1 MPTKAT
7 AAGRAEYNP
16 GRRRRSLT
24 PRTHTMS
31 ASPSVLRVLSS
42 LRIGERVLTRC
53 EDGLLAAE
61 YALFDVTDIVLRAT
75 DPVSVRESGY
85 MTTARDAL
93 ERLERA
99 GVTPLLADAAA
110 RALAPEVA
118 ASFAWGPAARN
129 VLVQLGPCELFDGV
143 TFSAA
148 TQRYEGAWLDL
159 GALTGALLLPMAPIL
174 LQALHLTS
182 ALAEV
187 APSTPVHLSTAAVTR
202 ERRPGERTHFRIALN
217 AALGLPGA
225 LRNLSPLAEPIK
237 VGSGKERRIRQAL
250 LTRVRERV
258 SADSPP
264 QLRAHLAG
272 LEIALAART
281 MQLGP
286 MADPEL
292 QSIERQLAGG
302 DARGIGEHLDRLE
315 KNQGNAPGIRYL
327 RARAALLRG
336 DEAPRSVA
344 QLLSELATEE
354 HGFHEA
360 ELGAAR
366 SWLAAGED
374 AHARFFA
381 RRLAE
386 NAAAPESER
395 LIALE
400 ILDETNSTLLSDRPP
415 PVSPTEANDFPSGG
429 ARMRPFQPLADVPPP
444 QGVPYIASLPPGP
457 ALPPATWA
465 PAGAVPQGTDQSAR
479 TRPKGAM
486 ALRYEPEL
494 VESLSLPLGA
504 SESALGV
511 NDLPRTPLQAR
522 ITMTRLSRDLA
533 RDYRLWY
540 SKSLRCNVLAIDAMQ
555 QHLTHRFAGAPLSD
569 AGVAWELRRHGAL
582 LSEILARALG
592 GMWVDIGPTEPGYW
606 AMAIPPSARS
616 CPIGRVYRFVALG
629 HHERDLVSYYL
640 DLETR
645 ARGAEGS

>member
-1 MPTKAT
+1 
-7 AAGRAEYNP
+7 
-16 GRRRRSLT
+16 
-24 PRTHTMS
+24 
-31 ASPSVLRVLSS
+31 
-42 LRIGERVLTRC
+42 
-53 EDGLLAAE
+53 
-61 YALFDVTDIVLRAT
+61 
-75 DPVSVRESGY
+75 
-85 MTTARDAL
+85 
-93 ERLERA
+93 
-99 GVTPLLADAAA
+99 
-110 RALAPEVA
+110 
-118 ASFAWGPAARN
+118 
-129 VLVQLGPCELFDGV
+129 
-143 TFSAA
+143 
-148 TQRYEGAWLDL
+148 
-159 GALTGALLLPMAPIL
+159 
-174 LQALHLTS
+174 
-182 ALAEV
+182 
-187 APSTPVHLSTAAVTR
+187 
-202 ERRPGERTHFRIALN
+202 
-217 AALGLPGA
+217 
-225 LRNLSPLAEPIK
+225 
-237 VGSGKERRIRQAL
+237 
-250 LTRVRERV
+250 
-258 SADSPP
+258 
-264 QLRAHLAG
+264 
-272 LEIALAART
+272 

-302 DARGIGEHLDRLE
+302 DARGIGEQLDRLE

-344 QLLSELATEE
+344 QLLSELASEE
-354 HGFHEA
+354 QGFHEA

-400 ILDETNSTLLSDRPP
+400 ILDETNTTSRSDRPP
-415 PVSPTEANDFPSGG
+415 PVVPEADYFPSGG

-457 ALPPATWA
+457 VVTPSANAA
-465 PAGAVPQGTDQSAR
+465 AAAPQGDPSAR
-479 TRPKGAM
+479 PRAKGAM
-486 ALRYEPEL
+486 PLRYDPEL
-494 VESLSLPLGA
+494 VESLALPLGA

-511 NDLPRTPLQAR
+511 NELPKTPLQAR

-540 SKSLRCNVLAIDAMQ
+540 SKSLRCSVLAVDAMQ

-592 GMWVDIGPTEPGYW
+592 AMWVDIGPTEPGYW

-616 CPIGRVYRFVALG
+616 CPIGRIYRFVALG

-640 DLETR
+640 DLEAR

>member
-1 MPTKAT
+1 
-7 AAGRAEYNP
+7 
-16 GRRRRSLT
+16 
-24 PRTHTMS
+24 
-31 ASPSVLRVLSS
+31 
-42 LRIGERVLTRC
+42 
-53 EDGLLAAE
+53 
-61 YALFDVTDIVLRAT
+61 
-75 DPVSVRESGY
+75 
-85 MTTARDAL
+85 
-93 ERLERA
+93 
-99 GVTPLLADAAA
+99 
-110 RALAPEVA
+110 
-118 ASFAWGPAARN
+118 
-129 VLVQLGPCELFDGV
+129 
-143 TFSAA
+143 
-148 TQRYEGAWLDL
+148 
-159 GALTGALLLPMAPIL
+159 
-174 LQALHLTS
+174 
-182 ALAEV
+182 
-187 APSTPVHLSTAAVTR
+187 
-202 ERRPGERTHFRIALN
+202 
-217 AALGLPGA
+217 
-225 LRNLSPLAEPIK
+225 
-237 VGSGKERRIRQAL
+237 
-250 LTRVRERV
+250 
-258 SADSPP
+258 
-264 QLRAHLAG
+264 
-272 LEIALAART
+272 
-281 MQLGP
+281 

-354 HGFHEA
+354 QGFHEA

-400 ILDETNSTLLSDRPP
+400 ILDETNTTSRSDRPP
-415 PVSPTEANDFPSGG
+415 PVVPEADYFPSGG

-444 QGVPYIASLPPGP
+444 HGVPYIASLPPGP
-457 ALPPATWA
+457 VLASSASVPAA
-465 PAGAVPQGTDQSAR
+465 APQGDPGAR
-479 TRPKGAM
+479 PRAKGAM
-486 ALRYEPEL
+486 APRYDPEL
-494 VESLSLPLGA
+494 VESLALPLGA

-511 NDLPRTPLQAR
+511 NELPKTPLQAR

-592 GMWVDIGPTEPGYW
+592 AMWVDIGPTEPGYW

-616 CPIGRVYRFVALG
+616 CPIGRIYRFVALG
-629 HHERDLVSYYL
+629 NRERDLVSYYL
-640 DLETR
+640 DLEAR

>member
-1 MPTKAT
+1 
-7 AAGRAEYNP
+7 
-16 GRRRRSLT
+16 
-24 PRTHTMS
+24 MS
-31 ASPSVLRVLSS
+31 VSPSVLRVLSS

-75 DPVSVRESGY
+75 DPVSVRETGY

-93 ERLERA
+93 TRLERA
-99 GVTPLLADAAA
+99 SITPLLADAAA
-110 RALAPEVA
+110 GALAPEVA
-118 ASFAWGPAARN
+118 ASFAWGSAARN
-129 VLVQLGPCELFDGV
+129 VLSQLGPCELFDGA

-159 GALTGALLLPMAPIL
+159 GALTGALLLPTAPIL
-174 LQALHLTS
+174 LQALHLAA

-187 APSTPVHLSTAAVTR
+187 APSTPVHLSTAGVTR
-202 ERRPGERTHFRIALN
+202 ERRPGERTHFRVVLN

-225 LRNLSPLAEPIK
+225 LRNLSPLAEPIQ
-237 VGSGKERRIRQAL
+237 VGAAKERRIRQAL
-250 LTRVRERV
+250 LARVRERV

-272 LEIALAART
+272 LEISLAART

-286 MADPEL
+286 MSDPEL

-302 DARGIGEHLDRLE
+302 DARGIGEQLDRLE

-344 QLLSELATEE
+344 KLLSELATEE
-354 HGFHEA
+354 QGFHEA

-400 ILDETNSTLLSDRPP
+400 ILDETNTTSRSDRPP
-415 PVSPTEANDFPSGG
+415 PVSPTEVNDFPSGG

-444 QGVPYIASLPPGP
+444 QGTPYTPSMLPGP
-457 ALPPATWA
+457 AYAPPA
-465 PAGAVPQGTDQSAR
+465 GGQSATPPGNDQGAR
-479 TRPKGAM
+479 ARAKGAM
-486 ALRYEPEL
+486 PLRYDPEL
-494 VESLSLPLGA
+494 VESLSLPLSA

-511 NDLPRTPLQAR
+511 NELPKTPLQAR

-592 GMWVDIGPTEPGYW
+592 AMWVDIGPTEPGYW
-606 AMAIPPSARS
+606 AMAIPPSTRS

-629 HHERDLVSYYL
+629 HKERDLVSYYL
-640 DLETR
+640 DVESR